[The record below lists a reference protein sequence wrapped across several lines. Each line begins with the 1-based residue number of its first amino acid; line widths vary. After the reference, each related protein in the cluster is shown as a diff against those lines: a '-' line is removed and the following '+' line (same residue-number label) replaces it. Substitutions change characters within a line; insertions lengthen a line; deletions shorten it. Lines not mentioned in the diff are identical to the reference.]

1 MSTRNIMMGHSLRER
16 MYLLNKKLD
25 LRETQIVII
34 QIMEKW
40 MIQTSN
46 RPITVQS
53 ENYYYRVLQRT
64 MGMNML
70 SILSIV
76 STKGGYISGLQM
88 GVFEAL
94 SVKAHVRPS
103 LSELYTLWYEV

>member
-1 MSTRNIMMGHSLRER
+1 
-16 MYLLNKKLD
+16 
-25 LRETQIVII
+25 
-34 QIMEKW
+34 
-40 MIQTSN
+40 
-46 RPITVQS
+46 
-53 ENYYYRVLQRT
+53 
-64 MGMNML
+64 MNML

-88 GVFEAL
+88 GVFEVL